1 MTLTF
6 RDSAGRKIVSYASDA
21 KDAPPARRPGTK
33 AGLNRFVWDMKYPG
47 PAKLDYD
54 LAPPR
59 PKPLAPDPENPPGPT
74 VVPGTYGVDLAVGDK
89 VQSATFAVE
98 KDPRLGTTT
107 ADYAAQFA
115 LHKELVA
122 SLSKLKQALNR
133 LRRMKRQLGDVAERT
148 AKTERALRNRAIAIG
163 QKLSAIERIMVDPE
177 RKSVR
182 DVLRNPA
189 GLNDTLFDMI
199 AMTTT
204 ADAAPT
210 SQTKAVSREVMDKVD
225 REVANFEAL
234 AKGEIAELN
243 AKLAKARVAQVAAT

>member
-1 MTLTF
+1 
-6 RDSAGRKIVSYASDA
+6 
-21 KDAPPARRPGTK
+21 
-33 AGLNRFVWDMKYPG
+33 MKYPG
-47 PAKLDYD
+47 PTKLDYD

-59 PKPLAPDPENPPGPT
+59 PKPLVPDAENPPGPT
-74 VVPGTYGVDLAVGDK
+74 VIPGSYGVDLLVGGK
-89 VQSATFAVE
+89 TLSASFTVV
-98 KDPRLGTTT
+98 KDPRLPTTP
-107 ADYAAQFA
+107 ADYVAQFA

-133 LRRMKRQLGDVAERT
+133 LRKMKRQLGEVADRA
-148 AKTERALRNRAIAIG
+148 AKAERALRRRAIAIG
-163 QKLSAIERIMVDPE
+163 QKLSDIERVMVDPQ

-225 REVANFEAL
+225 SEVARFEAL
-234 AKGEIAELN
+234 VEGDITALN
-243 AKLAKARVAQVAAT
+243 AALAKARVRHVTAA

>member
-1 MTLTF
+1 VTLTF
-6 RDSAGRKIVSYASDA
+6 RDSAGRKIVSYASDD
-21 KDAPPARRPGTK
+21 KDAPPARKPGTK

-47 PAKLDYD
+47 PTKLDYG

-74 VVPGTYGVDLAVGDK
+74 VVPGTYGVELGVGSK
-89 VQSATFAVE
+89 PQSASFTVV
-98 KDPRLGTTT
+98 KDPRLATTP

-122 SLSKLKQALNR
+122 SLSKLKQAINR
-133 LRRMKRQLGDVAERT
+133 LRKMKRQLGDVADRA
-148 AKTERALRNRAIAIG
+148 AKSERALRNRAVALG
-163 QKLSAIERIMVDPE
+163 QKLSDIERVMVDPQ

-225 REVANFEAL
+225 SEVARFEAL
-234 AKGEIAELN
+234 VKGEIAPLN
-243 AKLAKARVAQVAAT
+243 AALTKARVGHVTA

>member
-1 MTLTF
+1 
-6 RDSAGRKIVSYASDA
+6 VPDA
-21 KDAPPARRPGTK
+21 
-33 AGLNRFVWDMKYPG
+33 
-47 PAKLDYD
+47 
-54 LAPPR
+54 
-59 PKPLAPDPENPPGPT
+59 ENPPGPT
-74 VVPGTYGVDLAVGDK
+74 VIPGTYSVDLLVGGK
-89 VQSATFAVE
+89 TQTASFTVV
-98 KDPRLGTTT
+98 KDPRLPTSP

-133 LRRMKRQLGDVAERT
+133 LRRMKRQLGEVADRAGKSERT
-148 AKTERALRNRAIAIG
+148 LRSRARAIG
-163 QKLSAIERIMVDPE
+163 QKLSDIERVMVDPQ

-225 REVANFEAL
+225 SEVARFEAL
-234 AKGEIAELN
+234 VKDDIAALN
-243 AKLAKARVAQVAAT
+243 AALAKARVPHVTAV

>member
-1 MTLTF
+1 
-6 RDSAGRKIVSYASDA
+6 
-21 KDAPPARRPGTK
+21 
-33 AGLNRFVWDMKYPG
+33 
-47 PAKLDYD
+47 
-54 LAPPR
+54 
-59 PKPLAPDPENPPGPT
+59 
-74 VVPGTYGVDLAVGDK
+74 VV
-89 VQSATFAVE
+89 
-98 KDPRLGTTT
+98 KDPRLPTTPT
-107 ADYAAQFA
+107 DYAAQFA

-133 LRRMKRQLGDVAERT
+133 LRKMKRQLGEVADRA
-148 AKTERALRNRAIAIG
+148 AKAERALRRRAIAIG
-163 QKLSAIERIMVDPE
+163 QKLSDIERVMVDPQ

-225 REVANFEAL
+225 SEVARFEAL
-234 AKGEIAELN
+234 VEGDITALN
-243 AKLAKARVAQVAAT
+243 AALAKARVRHVTAA

>member
-1 MTLTF
+1 
-6 RDSAGRKIVSYASDA
+6 V
-21 KDAPPARRPGTK
+21 
-33 AGLNRFVWDMKYPG
+33 
-47 PAKLDYD
+47 
-54 LAPPR
+54 
-59 PKPLAPDPENPPGPT
+59 PDPENPPGPT
-74 VVPGTYGVDLAVGDK
+74 VVPGAYAVDLEVAGK
-89 VQSATFAVE
+89 VRSARFTVV
-98 KDPRLGTTT
+98 KDPRLPATP

-122 SLSKLKQALNR
+122 ALSKLKQALNR
-133 LRRMKRQLGDVAERT
+133 LRRTKRQLDEVADR
-148 AKTERALRNRAIAIG
+148 AGKGERALRNRAKAIG
-163 QKLSAIERIMVDPE
+163 VKLAAIERVMVDPQ

-225 REVANFEAL
+225 SEVAKFEAL
-234 AKGEIAELN
+234 ARGDIAQLN
-243 AKLAKARVAQVAAT
+243 AALAKARVRYVAAA

>member
-1 MTLTF
+1 
-6 RDSAGRKIVSYASDA
+6 
-21 KDAPPARRPGTK
+21 
-33 AGLNRFVWDMKYPG
+33 MKYPG
-47 PAKLDYD
+47 PTRLDYD

-74 VVPGTYGVDLAVGDK
+74 VVPGAYGVDFAVGGK
-89 VQSATFAVE
+89 IQAAKFTVV
-98 KDPRLGTTT
+98 KDPRLATTP
-107 ADYAAQFA
+107 ADYAAQFG

-133 LRRMKRQLGDVAERT
+133 LRRMKRQLSEAADRAG
-148 AKTERALRNRAIAIG
+148 KGERALRGRATSIG
-163 QKLSAIERIMVDPE
+163 QKLSAIERVMVDPQ

-210 SQTKAVSREVMDKVD
+210 SQTTAVSREVMDKVD
-225 REVANFEAL
+225 SEVAKFEAL
-234 AKGEIAELN
+234 VEGDIAQLN
-243 AKLAKARVAQVAAT
+243 AALTKARVRHVSAI

>member
-1 MTLTF
+1 
-6 RDSAGRKIVSYASDA
+6 
-21 KDAPPARRPGTK
+21 
-33 AGLNRFVWDMKYPG
+33 MKHPG
-47 PAKLDYD
+47 PTRIDYG

-59 PKPLAPDPENPPGPT
+59 PKPLVPDPENPPGPT
-74 VVPGTYGVDLAVGDK
+74 VVPGTYGVDLAVGGK
-89 VQSATFAVE
+89 TQLGRFTVV
-98 KDPRLGTTT
+98 KDPRLPTTP

-122 SLSKLKQALNR
+122 SLSKLKEALNR
-133 LRRMKRQLGDVAERT
+133 LRRMKRQLGEVG
-148 AKTERALRNRAIAIG
+148 RARRQGGAGARAAARSALG
-163 QKLSAIERIMVDPE
+163 EKLSAIERVMVDPQ

-225 REVANFEAL
+225 SEVARFEAL
-234 AKGEIAELN
+234 VDGEIAELN
-243 AKLAKARVAQVAAT
+243 AALAKARVRHVTAA